1 MRLKLSSLL
10 LAATLAFATAA
21 PSAYSAQAGAEA
33 GTLPAASTAAHSA
46 PHSAVSTA
54 ALAAASANIH
64 DGKIDVNGVRY
75 HYLLAQGHST
85 PIVLLHGWASTSFMW
100 RFVMPQLVARGYTVL
115 APDLRGLGDTSK
127 PATGYEKANIA
138 EDIHAL
144 VAQLKLG
151 PQVNIVGHDMGGM
164 VAYAYA
170 AQHPDEVRSLAILD
184 VPLPGI
190 DPWDQLVQT
199 PRTWHFRFYAVQ
211 DLPEMLI
218 AGRELAYLKWFHNS
232 EAVNS
237 RAFTNEVEETYAR
250 EYAMPGAL
258 RAGFEYYRAFPADV
272 RQNQE
277 FAKHKL
283 TMPVLGIGGAGSMGP
298 LVGEELR
305 HVADHVQSVEIEGAG
320 HWVAEE
326 QPQAVTDTLLE
337 FLPPAH

>member
-1 MRLKLSSLL
+1 MRVKLSSVLL
-10 LAATLAFATAA
+10 STALSMSLTA
-21 PSAYSAQAGAEA
+21 ITP
-33 GTLPAASTAAHSA
+33 AAHSA
-46 PHSAVSTA
+46 GTATTATSVSGA
-54 ALAAASANIH
+54 PVALASDAPALAAASAKIH

-75 HYLLAQGHST
+75 HYLLALGHGT

-115 APDLRGLGDTSK
+115 APDLRGLGDTAK
-127 PATGYEKANIA
+127 PAAGYEKANIA

-144 VAQLKLG
+144 VAQLNLG
-151 PQVNIVGHDMGGM
+151 PEVNVVGHDMGGM

-170 AQHPDEVRSLAILD
+170 AQHPDEVRSVAILD

-190 DPWDQLVQT
+190 EPWDQIVQM

-218 AGRELAYLKWFHNS
+218 AGRELEYLKWFHNS

-237 RAFTNEVEETYAR
+237 RAFTNDVEETYAR

-258 RAGFEYYRAFPADV
+258 RAGFEYYRAFPADA
-272 RQNQE
+272 RQNQL
-277 FAKHKL
+277 FAQHKL
-283 TMPVLGIGGAGSMGP
+283 TMPVLGIGGAGSLGP
-298 LVGEELR
+298 IVGEELR
-305 HVADHVQSVEIEGAG
+305 HVALDVQSVQIDGAG

-326 QPQAVTDTLLE
+326 QPEAVTGALLK
-337 FLPPAH
+337 FLPAAR

>member
-1 MRLKLSSLL
+1 MRQTLSSVL
-10 LAATLAFATAA
+10 LATALGLSVAA
-21 PSAYSAQAGAEA
+21 PG
-33 GTLPAASTAAHSA
+33 AHSA
-46 PHSAVSTA
+46 QTNPNADGTTLALAPNSA
-54 ALAAASANIH
+54 ALAAASAKIH

-75 HYLLAQGHST
+75 HYLLAIGHGT
-85 PIVLLHGWASTSFMW
+85 PIVLLHGWGSTSFMW

-115 APDLRGLGDTSK
+115 APDLRGLGDTAK
-127 PATGYEKANIA
+127 PAGGYEKANVA

-144 VAQLKLG
+144 VAQLNLG
-151 PQVNIVGHDMGGM
+151 PEVNVVGHDMGGM

-170 AQHPDEVRSLAILD
+170 AQHPDEVRSVAILD

-190 DPWDQLVQT
+190 APWDQLVQM

-211 DLPEMLI
+211 DVPEMLI
-218 AGRELAYLKWFHNS
+218 AGRELEYLKWFHNS

-258 RAGFEYYRAFPADV
+258 RAGFEYYRAFPADAK
-272 RQNQE
+272 QNQE

-283 TMPVLGIGGAGSMGP
+283 TMPVLGIGGAGSLGP
-298 LVGEELR
+298 IVGEELR
-305 HVADHVQSVEIEGAG
+305 NVATNVQAVQIQGAG

-326 QPQAVTDTLLE
+326 QPDAVTDALLK
-337 FLPPAH
+337 FLPPAR

>member
-1 MRLKLSSLL
+1 MRLKLTSAL
-10 LAATLAFATAA
+10 LAAALSLTAA
-21 PSAYSAQAGAEA
+21 P
-33 GTLPAASTAAHSA
+33 PAAQSAETTAASLA
-46 PHSAVSTA
+46 LASTSP
-54 ALAAASANIH
+54 ALAAASAKIH

-75 HYLLAQGHST
+75 HDLLAMGHGM
-85 PIVLLHGWASTSFMW
+85 PIVLLHGWGSTSFMW

-115 APDLRGLGDTSK
+115 APDLRGLGDTAK
-127 PATGYEKANIA
+127 PASGYEKANIA

-144 VAQLKLG
+144 VAQLNLG
-151 PQVNIVGHDMGGM
+151 PEVQVVGHDMGGM

-170 AQHPDEVRSLAILD
+170 AQHPDEVRSVAILD

-190 DPWDQLVQT
+190 APWDQIVQM

-218 AGRELAYLKWFHNS
+218 AGRELEYLKWFHNS

-258 RAGFEYYRAFPADV
+258 RAGFEYYRAFPADA
-272 RQNQE
+272 RQNQL
-277 FAKHKL
+277 FAQHKL
-283 TMPVLGIGGAGSMGP
+283 TMPVLGIGGAGSLGP
-298 LVGEELR
+298 IVGEELG
-305 HVADHVQSVEIEGAG
+305 HVALDVRSVQIEGAG

-326 QPQAVTDTLLE
+326 QPQAVTDALLK
-337 FLPPAH
+337 FLPPAR

>member
-1 MRLKLSSLL
+1 LSAAAPGAHS
-10 LAATLAFATAA
+10 AQNNPDTDSATLALA
-21 PSAYSAQAGAEA
+21 PNS
-33 GTLPAASTAAHSA
+33 
-46 PHSAVSTA
+46 A
-54 ALAAASANIH
+54 ALAAASAKIH

-75 HYLLAQGHST
+75 HYLLAIGHGT
-85 PIVLLHGWASTSFMW
+85 PVVLLHGWASTSFMW

-115 APDLRGLGDTSK
+115 APDLRGLGDTAK
-127 PATGYEKANIA
+127 PAGGYEKANVA

-144 VAQLKLG
+144 AAQLNLG
-151 PQVNIVGHDMGGM
+151 PEVNVVGHDMGGM

-170 AQHPDEVRSLAILD
+170 AQHPDEVRSVAILD

-190 DPWDQLVQT
+190 DPWDQLVQM

-211 DLPEMLI
+211 DVPEMLI
-218 AGRELAYLKWFHNS
+218 AGRELEYLKWFHNS

-237 RAFTNEVEETYAR
+237 RAFTNEVEQTYAR

-272 RQNQE
+272 KQNQA

-283 TMPVLGIGGAGSMGP
+283 TMPVLGIGGAGSLGP
-298 LVGEELR
+298 IVGEELR
-305 HVADHVQSVEIEGAG
+305 NVATNVQAVQIEGAG

-326 QPQAVTDTLLE
+326 QPDAVTDALLK
-337 FLPPAH
+337 FLPPAR

>member
-1 MRLKLSSLL
+1 MRLKLSSVL
-10 LAATLAFATAA
+10 LAAAL
-21 PSAYSAQAGAEA
+21 SMS
-33 GTLPAASTAAHSA
+33 LPAAHSA
-46 PHSAVSTA
+46 GDTTRANGAPTA
-54 ALAAASANIH
+54 LASNAPALAAASARIR

-75 HYLLAQGHST
+75 HYLLAMGHGT
-85 PIVLLHGWASTSFMW
+85 PVVLLHGWGSTSFMW
-100 RFVMPQLVARGYTVL
+100 RFVMPQLIARGYTVL
-115 APDLRGLGDTSK
+115 APDLRGLGDTAK

-144 VAQLKLG
+144 VAQLNLG
-151 PQVNIVGHDMGGM
+151 PEVNVVGHDMGGM

-170 AQHPDEVRSLAILD
+170 AQHPDEVRSVAILD

-190 DPWDQLVQT
+190 EPWDQIVQM

-218 AGRELAYLKWFHNS
+218 AGRELTYLKWFHNS

-258 RAGFEYYRAFPADV
+258 RAGFEYYRAFPADA
-272 RQNQE
+272 RQNQA
-277 FAKHKL
+277 FAQHKL
-283 TMPVLGIGGAGSMGP
+283 TMPVLGIGGAGSLGP
-298 LVGEELR
+298 IVGEELR
-305 HVADHVQSVEIEGAG
+305 HVALDVQSVQIDSAG

-326 QPQAVTDTLLE
+326 QPEAVSEALLK
-337 FLPPAH
+337 FLPAAR

>member
-1 MRLKLSSLL
+1 MRLKLISAW
-10 LAATLAFATAA
+10 LAAALSLAAA
-21 PSAYSAQAGAEA
+21 VP
-33 GTLPAASTAAHSA
+33 AAHSA
-46 PHSAVSTA
+46 ETGAGATASLALASNAPALATA
-54 ALAAASANIH
+54 AANIH

-75 HYLLAQGHST
+75 HYLLAMGHGT
-85 PIVLLHGWASTSFMW
+85 PIVLLHGWGSTSFMW

-115 APDLRGLGDTSK
+115 APDLRGLGDTAK

-144 VAQLKLG
+144 VAQLNLG
-151 PQVNIVGHDMGGM
+151 PQVNVIGHDMGGM

-170 AQHPDEVRSLAILD
+170 AQHPDEVRSVAILD

-190 DPWDQLVQT
+190 DPWDQIVQM

-218 AGRELAYLKWFHNS
+218 AGRELEYLKWFHNS

-237 RAFTNEVEETYAR
+237 RAFTNDVEETYAR

-258 RAGFEYYRAFPADV
+258 RAGFEYYRAFPADA
-272 RQNQE
+272 RQNQV
-277 FAKHKL
+277 FAQHKL
-283 TMPVLGIGGAGSMGP
+283 TMPVLGIGGAGSLGP
-298 LVGEELR
+298 IVGEELR
-305 HVADHVQSVEIEGAG
+305 HVATNVQPVQIEGAG

-326 QPQAVTDTLLE
+326 QPQAVTDALLK
-337 FLPPAH
+337 FLPPPR